1 MDDRNLRTLALYRRL
16 LTYAV
21 RRWPALT
28 GVATTMLLDIGMQLL
43 KPWPMA
49 LVVDSV
55 LGDERLPRF
64 LATLPGAGSKQGVL
78 TWAVLATVVVFAL
91 EWLLSTAGSVA
102 SINFGERM
110 QYDLAGDLLRHLQR
124 LSLRYHDRHG
134 AGDLLRRITTDSGCV
149 STIVRG
155 GLLPAVTAVVG
166 LASVLVVMLR
176 IDPVLTLVALAV
188 LPVLA
193 LAIGRLAAPMAER
206 SYEQQEVEG
215 RLYEVVEESLSG
227 IVTVQAFGAE
237 PVGDRRMR
245 DTAAAALRATI
256 ATTVVQFRFKILV
269 GTTTALGT
277 AAVTY
282 LAARHALDGQ
292 LSVGEI
298 LVFLAYL
305 SSLYSPLESLMYTSS
320 TLQGAAGSA
329 ARVVEILDSRPEV
342 ADPEQPQAGAL
353 SGRVRG
359 LLELRG
365 VGFEYEPGRPV
376 VRGVSFAAR
385 PGELVALVGATGA
398 GKSTLAALVMRLFD
412 PQSGAVLLDGV
423 DARLVPVA
431 VWRSQVALVL
441 QESFLFPVSI
451 ADNIAYGRPGASRE
465 QVMAASVAANADE
478 FVRELPEGYDTV
490 VGERGATLS
499 GGQRQRVAIARALL
513 KDAPVLV
520 LDEPTSALDARTEGL
535 LLGALDVLMAGRTT
549 VVIAHR
555 LSTIRRAD
563 RIVVLE
569 HGRVVESGSHDE
581 LVAAGGT
588 YATLHALQTDPA
600 GVRG

>member
-1 MDDRNLRTLALYRRL
+1 MPRADAGSPLRL
-16 LTYAV
+16 LRYARQDARGWV
-21 RRWPALT
+21 TVFLVTVASTAAALLT
-28 GVATTMLLDIGMQLL
+28 
-43 KPWPMA
+43 PWPTKV
-49 LVVDSV
+49 LVDQV
-55 LGDERLPRF
+55 LDHQPRTG
-64 LATLPGAGSKQGVL
+64 LTTWLPGAGSPTGLLGWVVGATLLLFALASALDVVLSLLWVKVGQGMVYRLTADVFAAVQRRSLRFHGRHQLGDTMARVTGDSWAVHTVVDTLLFAPLHNVLLTVGMLVLMLRLEPGLTAVAFLVVPFMAWVSVRTGRPVRRAGEVRRTVLGRLQSHVHQVL
-78 TWAVLATVVVFAL
+78 T
-91 EWLLSTAGSVA
+91 G
-102 SINFGERM
+102 M
-110 QYDLAGDLLRHLQR
+110 
-124 LSLRYHDRHG
+124 
-134 AGDLLRRITTDSGCV
+134 
-149 STIVRG
+149 
-155 GLLPAVTAVVG
+155 
-166 LASVLVVMLR
+166 
-176 IDPVLTLVALAV
+176 PV
-188 LPVLA
+188 
-193 LAIGRLAAPMAER
+193 
-206 SYEQQEVEG
+206 
-215 RLYEVVEESLSG
+215 
-227 IVTVQAFGAE
+227 VQAFGREDLVHARFVELGDQAVSAE
-237 PVGDRRMR
+237 RRN
-245 DTAAAALRATI
+245 A
-256 ATTVVQFRFKILV
+256 LV
-269 GTTTALGT
+269 GSAVALLSGT
-277 AAVTY
+277 ASTAGRALVLWLGARQV
-282 LAARHALDGQ
+282 LAGE
-292 LSVGEI
+292 LSVGSL
-298 LVFLAYL
+298 LVFLVYL
-305 SSLYSPLESLMYTSS
+305 G
-320 TLQGAAGSA
+320 TLQDALASFAGIWPA
-329 ARVVEILDSRPEV
+329 LQGVRPQVDRVLEVLDDDPDLPSGTSR
-342 ADPEQPQAGAL
+342 AL

-600 GVRG
+600 SLPEVVAHG

>member
-1 MDDRNLRTLALYRRL
+1 MT
-16 LTYAV
+16 
-21 RRWPALT
+21 
-28 GVATTMLLDIGMQLL
+28 
-43 KPWPMA
+43 
-49 LVVDSV
+49 
-55 LGDERLPRF
+55 
-64 LATLPGAGSKQGVL
+64 
-78 TWAVLATVVVFAL
+78 
-91 EWLLSTAGSVA
+91 
-102 SINFGERM
+102 
-110 QYDLAGDLLRHLQR
+110 
-124 LSLRYHDRHG
+124 
-134 AGDLLRRITTDSGCV
+134 
-149 STIVRG
+149 
-155 GLLPAVTAVVG
+155 
-166 LASVLVVMLR
+166 
-176 IDPVLTLVALAV
+176 
-188 LPVLA
+188 
-193 LAIGRLAAPMAER
+193 
-206 SYEQQEVEG
+206 
-215 RLYEVVEESLSG
+215 
-227 IVTVQAFGAE
+227 
-237 PVGDRRMR
+237 
-245 DTAAAALRATI
+245 AAALRATI
-256 ATTVVQFRFKILV
+256 ATTVVQFRFKVLV

-282 LAARHALDGQ
+282 VAARHALDGR

-398 GKSTLAALVMRLFD
+398 GKSTLAALLMRLFD

-423 DARLVPVA
+423 DARSVPVA
-431 VWRSQVALVL
+431 VWRSHVALVL

-451 ADNIAYGRPGASRE
+451 ADNISYGRPGASRE
-465 QVMAASVAANADE
+465 QVVAAAVAANADE
-478 FVRELPEGYDTV
+478 FVRDLPEGYDTV

-520 LDEPTSALDARTEGL
+520 LDEPTSALDVRTEGL

-569 HGRVVESGSHDE
+569 HGTVVESGSHDE
-581 LVAAGGT
+581 LVAVGGP
-588 YATLHALQTDPA
+588 YAALHALQTDPQ
-600 GVRG
+600 GVRA